1 MAASHTFRT
10 AFRGFNREDVVR
22 YIEYI
27 NNYYNSQLEQ
37 LRTQAQPANEDLL
50 ARLEAAEAR
59 CAELEALLA
68 QQSVDAAEP
77 VLVTPTEQELEA
89 YRRAE
94 RAEREA
100 KDRAQQIYTQAH
112 AVLAETTLKAEA
124 ASEQFSAISQQITEQ
139 MQQYQQSVED
149 TRRTFQEAVSTL
161 YAIRPEEE

>member
-22 YIEYI
+22 YIEFM
-27 NNYYNSQLEQ
+27 NNQHRIQLEQ
-37 LRTQAQPANEDLL
+37 LRNQVQATDPGLQ

-68 QQSVDAAEP
+68 AQVPAANED
-77 VLVTPTEQELEA
+77 TELEA

-94 RAEREA
+94 KAERLA
-100 KDRAQQIYTQAH
+100 NDRAQQIYTQAH
-112 AVLAETTLKAEA
+112 AVLADVTLKTEA
-124 ASEQFSAISQQITEQ
+124 ASQQFAAISQQISDQ
-139 MQQYQQSVED
+139 MQAYQQSVD
-149 TRRTFQEAVSTL
+149 STRLVLQDAVSTL

>member
-22 YIEYI
+22 YIEHL
-27 NNYYNSQLEQ
+27 NAQHNAQLAQ
-37 LRTQAQPANEDLL
+37 LRNQLQVADPELQD
-50 ARLEAAEAR
+50 RLQAAEAR

-68 QQSVDAAEP
+68 AQ
-77 VLVTPTEQELEA
+77 TPTVCTDDELAA

-94 RAEREA
+94 KAERSA

-112 AVLAETTLKAEA
+112 AVLADVTLKAEA
-124 ASEQFSAISQQITEQ
+124 ASEQFSAISQQISQQ
-139 MQQYQQSVED
+139 MQQYQRSVDD
-149 TRRTFQEAVSTL
+149 TRLVLQDAVSTL

>member
-22 YIEYI
+22 YIEYM
-27 NNYYNSQLEQ
+27 NSQHNAQLSQ
-37 LRTQAQPANEDLL
+37 LRSQLQAADPDLQ

-68 QQSVDAAEP
+68 AQETSSPANCTDE
-77 VLVTPTEQELEA
+77 ELEA

-94 RAEREA
+94 RAERMA

-112 AVLAETTLKAEA
+112 AVLAEVTLKAEA
-124 ASEQFSAISQQITEQ
+124 ASEQFAAISQQISGQ
-139 MQQYQQSVED
+139 MQQYQHSVD
-149 TRRTFQEAVSTL
+149 NTRLTLQEAVSTL